1 MKTTGA
7 ASGAGVD
14 VAPEADVDVAPEA
27 DVVVI
32 GGGVAGLSAASS
44 LAERGAR
51 VVLLEARPELGG
63 RTSTYPVAAVQGRAD
78 NGQHILMGCYDDTFA
93 FLRRIGAASRV
104 AVQGGLVL
112 DSVDQAGRWSRLA
125 CPPLPAPLN
134 LLAGLWRWPAL
145 GWADKVSAL
154 RLAAR
159 ATPLPAETVE
169 GWLARH
175 GQTPR
180 LIELLWEPLAL
191 AALNQPIDVAAA
203 APFAEVVGRM
213 LRGRKGASLA
223 LPDVALDELFAHP
236 ARAFI
241 EGRGGQVRTH
251 ARARLLF
258 DAEHVPAVE
267 VEGQQVGSRAVIAA
281 VEWHALEKLC
291 PAPPS
296 ALRPIW
302 QAAADTPASAIVS
315 AHLWLDRRVMDV
327 PLVGLPRR
335 RWQWVFDVGA
345 AWGAPGQLS
354 VVAGAADGM
363 TEDTNET
370 LVDSAFAVVRD
381 MMPKARAAVLRHGLV
396 VRERRATF
404 SVASEAPSRPST
416 ETAVPGFFLAGD
428 WIGTRLPAT
437 IESAVASGHAAARA
451 AARHLSL

>member
-1 MKTTGA
+1 MKTGA
-7 ASGAGVD
+7 AS
-14 VAPEADVDVAPEA
+14 EA
-27 DVVVI
+27 DVVII

-63 RTSTYPVAAVQGRAD
+63 RTSTYPIAAVQGRAD

-93 FLRRIGAASRV
+93 FLRRIGSASR
-104 AVQGGLVL
+104 AVVQRGLVL

-134 LLAGLWRWPAL
+134 LLTGLWRWPAL

-159 ATPLPAETVE
+159 ATPRPSETVE
-169 GWLARH
+169 GWLVRH
-175 GQTPR
+175 GQTRR
-180 LIELLWEPLAL
+180 LIEMLWEPLAL

-203 APFAEVVGRM
+203 APFAEVVRRM

-223 LPDVALDELFAHP
+223 LPEVTLDELFAQP
-236 ARAFI
+236 ARAFV

-251 ARARLLF
+251 ASARLFF

-267 VEGQQVGSRAVIAA
+267 VDGQRVGSRAVIAA
-281 VEWHALEKLC
+281 VEWYALEKLC
-291 PAPPS
+291 PDPPS
-296 ALRPIW
+296 ALRPTW
-302 QAAADTPASAIVS
+302 TAAAATPASAIVS

-327 PLVGLPRR
+327 PLVGLPGR
-335 RWQWVFDVGA
+335 RWQWVFDVEA
-345 AWGAPGQLS
+345 AWGSPGQLS

-363 TEDTNET
+363 TDDSNET

-381 MMPKARAAVLRHGLV
+381 VLPKARAAALRHGLV

-404 SVASEAPSRPST
+404 SVAPNTPSRPRT
-416 ETAVPGFFLAGD
+416 ETVVPGFFLAGD
-428 WIGTRLPAT
+428 WIGSRLPAT
-437 IESAVASGHAAARA
+437 IESAAASGHAAARA